1 MRKRKNLVFSS
12 ISDEDLKLLI
22 SQDREKNPSE
32 FIPSILVDMKDTN
45 LFLHNTSGRGIE
57 PMKKWL

>member
-1 MRKRKNLVFSS
+1 MVFSS